1 MVPALLATLL
11 FSLSVVF
18 ANRSTRILGG
28 TKANFARL
36 CLATALLAVWAHG
49 RGPGFGGGAFGW
61 FFLSGCIGFGLGDS
75 ALYQAL
81 PRVGPRLT
89 ALLMQC
95 LAAPFA
101 ALAEWLWL
109 GTTLSLTQIAAGLVI
124 LAGVGVAV
132 APQEHVHVPRRLL
145 VGGLVF
151 GVVAA
156 LGQGLG
162 AVVSRKAYAVV
173 ATAGQDIDGLTA
185 AYQRIL
191 GGVVFALPFTG
202 WVQLRR
208 RRPAGPALAG
218 ETNRSTG
225 AKPAGTGEKAWVWV
239 VLNSLAGPTLGVGC
253 YQWALASQPS
263 GVVLPIVATMP
274 IVVIPFAYLFEGDR
288 PSLRSLAGGVVAVLG
303 AIGLALTR

>member
-1 MVPALLATLL
+1 MVAALLATLL

-18 ANRSTRILGG
+18 ANRSTKILGG

-36 CLATALLAVWAHG
+36 CLGTALLAVWAHG
-49 RGPGFGGGAFGW
+49 YGRGWGGGAFGW
-61 FFLSGCIGFGLGDS
+61 FFLSGCIGFGLGDT

-81 PRVGPRLT
+81 PRLGPRLT

-109 GTTLSLTQIAAGLVI
+109 GTTLSPTQIAAALVI

-132 APQEHVHVPRRLL
+132 APQEHLHVPRRLL
-145 VGGLVF
+145 LGGVAF

-173 ATAGQDIDGLTA
+173 GLAGQHIDGLTA

-191 GGVVFALPFTG
+191 GGLVFALPFTG
-202 WVQLRR
+202 WVEFQQRR
-208 RRPAGPALAG
+208 RAGPAVPG
-218 ETNRSTG
+218 GPERSPG
-225 AKPAGTGEKAWVWV
+225 ATPSKPRAWVWV

-263 GVVLPIVATMP
+263 GVVLPIVATLP

-303 AIGLALTR
+303 AIGLALSR

>member
-1 MVPALLATLL
+1 MFPALLATLL

-28 TKANFARL
+28 TTANFLRL
-36 CLATALLAVWAHG
+36 CLATVLLAAWAHG
-49 RGPGFGGGAFGW
+49 LGRGLGGGAFGW

-81 PRVGPRLT
+81 PRLGPRLT

-109 GTTLSLTQIAAGLVI
+109 GTTLSRPQIAAGLVI
-124 LAGVGVAV
+124 LFGVAIAV
-132 APQEHVHVPRRLL
+132 APQDHLRIPRRLL
-145 VGGLVF
+145 IGGLVF

-156 LGQGLG
+156 VGQGLG

-173 ATAGQDIDGLTA
+173 ALAGQDVDGLTA

-191 GGVVFALPFTG
+191 GGVVFAVPFTV
-202 WVQLRR
+202 WVHLRR
-208 RRPAGPALAG
+208 ERQSPTAG
-218 ETNRSTG
+218 EAASTAATAG
-225 AKPAGTGEKAWVWV
+225 AARLWHTGWGWV
-239 VLNSLAGPTLGVGC
+239 VLNSLAGPILGVGC
-253 YQWALASQPS
+253 YQWALATQPS

-274 IVVIPFAYLFEGDR
+274 IVVIPFAYFLEGDR
-288 PSLRSLAGGVVAVLG
+288 PSARSLAGGVLAVLG
-303 AIGLALTR
+303 ALALALIR

>member
-18 ANRSTRILGG
+18 ANRSTKILGG
-28 TKANFARL
+28 TTANFLRL
-36 CLATALLAVWAHG
+36 CLATVLLAAWAHG
-49 RGPGFGGGAFGW
+49 LGRGFGGGAFGW

-81 PRVGPRLT
+81 PRLGPRLT

-109 GTTLSLTQIAAGLVI
+109 GTTLSLPQIAAGFVI
-124 LAGVGVAV
+124 LIGVAVAV
-132 APQEHVHVPRRLL
+132 APQDHLRVPRRLL

-156 LGQGLG
+156 VGQGLG
-162 AVVSRKAYAVV
+162 AVVSRKAYAAVDL
-173 ATAGQDIDGLTA
+173 AGGSIDGLTA

-191 GGVVFALPFTG
+191 GGVLFALPFTLWVHLHRKRQILAAVETGSPAVVPGCAGG
-202 WVQLRR
+202 WR
-208 RRPAGPALAG
+208 AGWG
-218 ETNRSTG
+218 
-225 AKPAGTGEKAWVWV
+225 WV
-239 VLNSLAGPTLGVGC
+239 VLNSVAGPTLGVGC
-253 YQWALASQPS
+253 YQWALATQPS

-274 IVVIPFAYLFEGDR
+274 IVVIPFAYILEGDR
-288 PSLRSLAGGVVAVLG
+288 PNVRSFVGGVLAVVGAVA
-303 AIGLALTR
+303 LALIG

>member
-1 MVPALLATLL
+1 MLPALLATLL

-28 TKANFARL
+28 TTANFYRL
-36 CLATALLAVWAHG
+36 CLATALLAAWAHG
-49 RGPGFGGGAFGW
+49 WGRGLGGGAFGW

-81 PRVGPRLT
+81 PRLGPQLT
-89 ALLMQC
+89 ALMMQC

-101 ALAEWLWL
+101 VVAEWLWL
-109 GTTLSLTQIAAGLVI
+109 GTTLSLPQIAAGLVI
-124 LAGVGVAV
+124 LFGVAIAV
-132 APQEHVHVPRRLL
+132 APRDHAHIPRHLL
-145 VGGLVF
+145 AGGLAF

-173 ATAGQDIDGLTA
+173 EQSGQSLDGLTA

-191 GGVVFALPFTG
+191 GGVVFAMPFTLWVHFRRQRRSSATRETGSSAAMIVAPSRWHTG
-202 WVQLRR
+202 W
-208 RRPAGPALAG
+208 G
-218 ETNRSTG
+218 
-225 AKPAGTGEKAWVWV
+225 WV

-253 YQWALASQPS
+253 YQWALATEPS
-263 GVVLPIVATMP
+263 GIVLPIVATLP
-274 IVVIPFAYLFEGDR
+274 IAVIPFAYFLEGER
-288 PSLRSLAGGVVAVLG
+288 PTARSLAGGLLAVLG
-303 AIGLALTR
+303 AVALALIH

>member
-1 MVPALLATLL
+1 MFPALLATLL

-18 ANRSTRILGG
+18 ANRSTKILGG
-28 TKANFARL
+28 TTANFLRL
-36 CLATALLAVWAHG
+36 CLATVLLAAWAHG
-49 RGPGFGGGAFGW
+49 LGRGLGGGAFGW

-81 PRVGPRLT
+81 PRLGPRLT

-109 GTTLSLTQIAAGLVI
+109 GTTLSRPQIAAGFVI
-124 LAGVGVAV
+124 LLGVAV
-132 APQEHVHVPRRLL
+132 AVAPKDHLHVPRGLL
-145 VGGLVF
+145 IGGLVF

-162 AVVSRKAYAVV
+162 AVVSRKAYAAVGL
-173 ATAGQDIDGLTA
+173 AGASIDGLTA

-191 GGVVFALPFTG
+191 GGVVFAVPFTLWVHLHRKQRTLADDEARSPAVPVGRARRWHAG
-202 WVQLRR
+202 W
-208 RRPAGPALAG
+208 G
-218 ETNRSTG
+218 
-225 AKPAGTGEKAWVWV
+225 WV

-253 YQWALASQPS
+253 YQWALATQPS

-274 IVVIPFAYLFEGDR
+274 IVVIPFAYFLEGDR
-288 PSLRSLAGGVVAVLG
+288 PTARSFVGGVLAVVGAVA
-303 AIGLALTR
+303 LALIR